1 MHKFLF
7 NTRQKSLICTSM
19 LLALV
24 GCGGSGG
31 NANNAPNNPNNP
43 SIPTSND
50 PEPIA
55 KISSNNGFDFYGD
68 SAGNVGQN
76 MGLGIHHPSAAKL
89 IDIKW
94 TQTSGP
100 DVVLIADHTNVIGF
114 TPDLVGTYSFT
125 VDARTCSSVQ
135 NNSCGSLTSASITIN
150 VDNQS
155 SNASIRLD
163 HTAVERGRVSLRV
176 DPLNGKTIQSV
187 DWEQA
192 IGVNNVQ
199 ADDIEEQE
207 NRLFFDAPEV
217 NQDSIIKFTAT
228 VTFSDNTNATDDI
241 YVGVRNTEIDD
252 ADGYFP
258 RYSGNIVSEN
268 MFAYESNSPYA
279 QAVERCVYTNQI
291 NRSCDFS
298 ELPLI
303 GMQTMTPTIDDIMD
317 RVLVSHA
324 WMGDRFRQYLT
335 DSAVGPD
342 MLRLLRGVTA
352 IVISYEVR
360 PSFYWA
366 VTGAIYLDA
375 DNFWLT
381 PLERDTLN
389 EIPDYRSGFG
399 AELQFIMPWRY
410 VKDNDYYPLGRYPVV
425 ERGSRNFADLEADI
439 SWLMYHELGHANDF
453 FPPAR
458 WSSLSLNRSPLETI
472 NLTSVN
478 PDSDDLASVYPLRS
492 DEMHA
497 LAQVNYGGENATT
510 GQKNTTAEDVTDL
523 FLPDLSTGFYNYYT
537 TREDYATL
545 FEKFMMKYRL
555 DADSDIAIV
564 SDINNPDYNVTWG
577 QRNRFN
583 EPALQDRVLFT
594 VNRVL
599 PEIDAA
605 AIQATLPAPQLMTV
619 GATWFDNLNLGS
631 AAKSAHGTTQ
641 TQVRTPEQMREQIL
655 QDIRI
660 RTTLK
665 DSDLLNNKK

>member
-1 MHKFLF
+1 MQKSLL
-7 NTRQKSLICTSM
+7 NTKQKSLICSSM
-19 LLALV
+19 LLALF
-24 GCGGSGG
+24 GCGGGSG
-31 NANNAPNNPNNP
+31 NANNVPSNPTNP
-43 SIPTSND
+43 AIPSTND
-50 PEPIA
+50 PAPIA
-55 KISSNNGFDFYGD
+55 LVSSNNGFDFYGD
-68 SAGNVGQN
+68 AVGKVGQN
-76 MGLGIHHPSAAKL
+76 IGLGIHHPSAAKL
-89 IDIKW
+89 VDIKW

-100 DVVLIADHTNVIGF
+100 DVDLIADHTNVIGF
-114 TPDLVGTYSFT
+114 TPDVVGTYSFA
-125 VDARTCSSVQ
+125 VDARMCSSVQ
-135 NNSCGSLTSASITIN
+135 DNSCGSLSSANITIS

-163 HTAVERGRVSLRV
+163 HTAVERGRVSFRV

-187 DWEQA
+187 DWKQA
-192 IGVNNVQ
+192 IGINNVQ
-199 ADDIEEQE
+199 AIDIEEQE
-207 NRLFFDAPEV
+207 NRLFFEAPVV
-217 NQDSIIKFTAT
+217 NQDSILKFTAT
-228 VTFSDNTNATDDI
+228 VTFSDNTSATDDV

-252 ADGYFP
+252 ANGYFP
-258 RYSGNIVSEN
+258 RYSDNIVSEN
-268 MFAYESNSPYA
+268 MFAYETNSPYA

-303 GMQTMTPTIDDIMD
+303 GMQTMTPSIDDIMD

-324 WMGDRFRQYLT
+324 WMGERFRQYLT

-342 MLRLLRGVTA
+342 MLNLLRGVTA

-399 AELQFIMPWRY
+399 SELQFIMPWRY

-458 WSSLSLNRSPLETI
+458 WSSLSLNNSPLETI
-472 NLTSVN
+472 NLPSIT
-478 PDSDDLASVYPLRS
+478 PDSDALASVYPLRS
-492 DEMHA
+492 DEMHK
-497 LAQVNYGGENATT
+497 LAQVNFGGDTATT
-510 GQKNTTAEDVTDL
+510 GQKNTTADDVTDL
-523 FLPDLSTGFYNYYT
+523 FIPDLSTGFYNYYT

-564 SDINNPDYNVTWG
+564 SNNDNPDYNVTWG

-583 EPALQDRVLFT
+583 DPALQDRVLFT

-605 AIQATLPAPQLMTV
+605 AIQATLPAPQLMTA
-619 GATWFDNLNLGS
+619 GNTWFENLTIGS
-631 AAKSAHGTTQ
+631 AAKSADQ
-641 TQVRTPEQMREQIL
+641 LQWTPAQMSAQMR
-655 QDIRI
+655 QDVRI
-660 RTTLK
+660 PTSHK
-665 DSDLLNNKK
+665 DNDLLTNKK

>member
-1 MHKFLF
+1 M
-7 NTRQKSLICTSM
+7 QKSLICSS
-19 LLALV
+19 LLATILTLA
-24 GCGGSGG
+24 GCGGGGSG
-31 NANNAPNNPNNP
+31 NNATNSPTSP
-43 SIPTSND
+43 SIPTTNNSD
-50 PEPIA
+50 PIN

-68 SAGNVGQN
+68 TQGTVGQN
-76 MGLGIHHPSAAKL
+76 VGLGIHHPTAAKL

-100 DVVLIADHTNVIGF
+100 DVELIADHTNVIGF
-114 TPDLVGTYSFT
+114 TPKVVGTYSFS
-125 VDARTCSSVQ
+125 VDARACSSVQ
-135 NNSCGSLTSASITIN
+135 DNSCGSVSSANLSFN

-155 SNASIRLD
+155 PNASIRLD
-163 HTAVERGRVSLRV
+163 HTAVERGRVSFRV

-187 DWEQA
+187 AWEQA
-192 IGVNNVQ
+192 VGINSVQ
-199 ADDIEEQE
+199 AIDVEEQE
-207 NRLFFDAPEV
+207 NRIFFDAPEV
-217 NQDSIIKFTAT
+217 SQDSILKFTAT
-228 VTFSDNTNATDDI
+228 VTFSDNTQSSDDV
-241 YVGVRNTEIDD
+241 YLGVRNTEIDD
-252 ADGYFP
+252 DDGYFP
-258 RYSGNIVSEN
+258 RYSENIVSEN
-268 MFAYESNSPYA
+268 MFAFAPDSPYA

-291 NRSCDFS
+291 NRSCNFS

-303 GMQTMTPTIDDIMD
+303 GMQTMTPSIDDIMD

-324 WMGDRFRQYLT
+324 WMGERFRQYLT

-410 VKDNDYYPLGRYPVV
+410 VKDNDYYPQGSYPVV

-458 WSSLSLNRSPLETI
+458 WSSLSLNTSPLATI
-472 NLTSVN
+472 NMSSVN
-478 PDSDDLASVYPLRS
+478 PDSDALASVYPLRS

-497 LAQVNYGGENATT
+497 LAQVNFGGESATT
-510 GQKNTTAEDVTDL
+510 SQRNTTAEDVTDL
-523 FLPDLSTGFYNYYT
+523 FLSDLSTGFYNYYT

-564 SDINNPDYNVTWG
+564 SDIDNPDYNVTWG

-583 EPALQDRVLFT
+583 DPALQDRVLFT

-605 AIQATLPAPQLMTV
+605 AIQATLPAPQLMIA
-619 GATWFDNLNLGS
+619 GDTWFENLSLGS
-631 AAKSAHGTTQ
+631 AAKSAKQ
-641 TQVRTPEQMREQIL
+641 PQIRSKEQMHQQIL
-655 QDIRI
+655 LDTRVPDVH
-660 RTTLK
+660 K
-665 DSDLLNNKK
+665 HKDLLSTEK